1 MTTIDIATPSLYLDG
16 IPHEGFTRIRET
28 GGLVWHPYGQD
39 GFWAVTRHADVREV
53 SRNPEVFSSA
63 IGHTNLWDLEA
74 DALEIRRSLIDSDAP
89 DHTRLRR
96 LVSKVFTPKATRGWE
111 GTVRRITTELVDGFV
126 ATGGGDWVE
135 MLAAPL
141 PIRVIMAILGV
152 PDEDA
157 RYLVELTD
165 HLVEGTGAG
174 SSLPDDAYGTPPP
187 PRLLPFNSPAS
198 HALYEYAEQMR
209 QLRLAEPADDLVT
222 GSPRRSTGTS
232 SSCSC
237 SPATRPPGRP
247 SSTAAWRSPSSRTSG
262 THCVAIR
269 D

>member
-1 MTTIDIATPSLYLDG
+1 MTTIDIASPSLYLDG
-16 IPHEGFTRIRET
+16 IPHAGFTRIREAD
-28 GGLVWHPYGQD
+28 GLAWHPYGES

-135 MLAAPL
+135 MLAAPM

-174 SSLPDDAYGTPPP
+174 SSLPDDAYGNTTPL
-187 PRLLPFNSPAS
+187 RLLPFNSPAS
-198 HALYEYAEQMR
+198 HALFTYGEEIGEKRR
-209 QLRLAEPADDLVT
+209 QDPQDDLVT
-222 GSPRRSTGTS
+222 RLVSAQIDGEKLTDAEYRNFFHLARTG
-232 SSCSC
+232 
-237 SPATRPPGRP
+237 
-247 SSTAAWRSPSSRTSG
+247 
-262 THCVAIR
+262 HHDLYI
-269 D
+269 